1 MTVQEKLDKIKAQR
15 AQSKVER
22 ELAMLDKEE
31 YVDFVLAKEDA
42 KVLDAIL
49 ADISEAYDQP
59 IYIGFTYAENV
70 EKLVAICNKL
80 QYAKADV
87 RELINADYYSIF
99 DRSIRDK
106 VIKAY
111 GQLPYSRELT
121 TVELNDGTSVVL
133 DQDIV
138 QNAKKGK
145 PANVA
150 CLQLAIDILSNV
162 LNLQAN
168 YKVSQAEADVAWAN
182 AKAKID
188 KVERLKMV
196 ASDYEQSL

>member
-1 MTVQEKLDKIKAQR
+1 MTVQEKLDQIKAQR

-22 ELAMLDKEE
+22 ELAMLDKDE

-42 KVLDAIL
+42 KVLDAII
-49 ADISEAYDQP
+49 ADISDAYEQP
-59 IYIGFTYAENV
+59 VYSGFTYNENI

-80 QYAKADV
+80 QFAKADV

-106 VIKAY
+106 VITAY
-111 GQLPYSRELT
+111 GQLPYSREVT
-121 TVELNDGTSVVL
+121 TVELNDGTSMQL
-133 DQDIV
+133 DAELV
-138 QNAKKGK
+138 ANAKEGK
-145 PANVA
+145 PADIES
-150 CLQLAIDILSNV
+150 LQLAIDILSNV

-168 YKVSQAEADVAWAN
+168 YRVSQTEADVAWAN

-196 ASDYEQSL
+196 TANYRQSI